1 MATTIAVVIYFLHQL
16 LFSRRDIKGCSR
28 IAPLDL
34 KEVLV
39 KFDALAFVL
48 PTFSLGFWKSLSFSF
63 FFLLLEPIVIVDVDF
78 FGG

>member
-1 MATTIAVVIYFLHQL
+1 MEEY
-16 LFSRRDIKGCSR
+16 SR

-78 FGG
+78 WWLKFFGDAEG

>member
-1 MATTIAVVIYFLHQL
+1 MEEN
-16 LFSRRDIKGCSR
+16 CR

-39 KFDALAFVL
+39 KFEALAFVL

-78 FGG
+78 WLLKFFGGAEG